1 MSSKEGPPR
10 FVQLAQM
17 ISSSATQLQEILIAH
32 NAPFPSFDKDG
43 DFQLPK
49 EASNL
54 QDMLIDA
61 AAELHD
67 LLLDSISLLHIHGA
81 YTNMICFQAIARFGI
96 ASMIPENGQASYED
110 IAQQTCLTEPV
121 LRRILQ
127 VAMTMRIFYEPQPGM
142 VAHTKASRLLSDP
155 HMNDWL
161 GSQTEEAWPSALNTI
176 NALEKWPKS
185 QEPNES
191 GFSLANRTN
200 ASIYNVLTSDS
211 IRAQRFANFMKIS
224 ASSYDYDAVHVIDN
238 YDWGSLGTATVVD
251 VGGSQGHI
259 GIQLAKKFSDL
270 RIVVQDV
277 ESVVDGAYGKVP
289 EDLKGRV
296 RFEAH
301 DFFQPQVIVAD
312 VFFLRL
318 ILHNW
323 TDKSTLT
330 LAWGPMGS
338 LGPVGF
344 GLWVQMAN
352 PRARVIIMDACMKE
366 RGILPLWR
374 EKIVRKVDMMMGA
387 FLNARERTYGEWKSL
402 LADADPRFVLT
413 EVIEPQDSSLALI
426 DVRWN
431 DHEV

>member
-1 MSSKEGPPR
+1 MSGKQDLPR

-17 ISSSATQLQEILIAH
+17 ISSSASQLQEILVAH

-49 EASNL
+49 EASKF
-54 QDMLIDA
+54 QDVLIDA

-67 LLLDSISLLHIHGA
+67 LLLDPISLLHIHGT
-81 YTNMICFQAIARFGI
+81 YTNMIFFQAITRFGI
-96 ASMIPENGQASYED
+96 ASMVPENGQISYED
-110 IAQQTCLTEPV
+110 IAKKTCLTEPV
-121 LRRILQ
+121 LRRMLQ
-127 VAMTMRIFYEPQPGM
+127 AAMTMRMFHEPQPGM

-155 HMNDWL
+155 QMNDWL
-161 GSQTEEAWPSALNTI
+161 GSQTEEAWPSAVQTVS
-176 NALEKWPKS
+176 ALEKWPKS

-191 GFSLANRTN
+191 GFSLANKTN
-200 ASIYNVLTSDS
+200 VSIYDVLALDP

-259 GIQLAKKFSDL
+259 GILLAEHFSNL
-270 RIVVQDV
+270 KIVVQDV
-277 ESVVDGAYGKVP
+277 ENVVAGAEDKVP

-301 DFFQPQVIVAD
+301 DFFQSQVIAAD

-323 TDKSTLT
+323 ADKYGVRILRA
-330 LAWGPMGS
+330 LIP
-338 LGPVGF
+338 
-344 GLWVQMAN
+344 GL
-352 PRARVIIMDACMKE
+352 RHGARVIIMDACMKE
-366 RGILPLWR
+366 RGVLPLWR
-374 EKIVRKVDMMMGA
+374 ERIVRKVDMMMGA
-387 FLNARERTYGEWKSL
+387 FLNARERTYGEWRSL
-402 LADADPRFVLT
+402 LTDADPRFVLT
-413 EVIEPQDSSLALI
+413 EVIEPPDSSLALI

-431 DHEV
+431 NPEV

>member
-1 MSSKEGPPR
+1 MPGNQGLPR

-17 ISSSATQLQEILIAH
+17 ISSSAAQLQKILVTH

-49 EASNL
+49 EASNV
-54 QDMLIDA
+54 QDVLIDA

-67 LLLDSISLLHIHGA
+67 LLLDPISLLHNYGA
-81 YTNMICFQAIARFGI
+81 YTNMICFQAITRFGI
-96 ASMIPENGQASYED
+96 ASMIPEDSQASYED
-110 IAQQTCLTEPV
+110 IAKKTCLTKPV
-121 LRRILQ
+121 LRRMLQ
-127 VAMTMRIFYEPQPGM
+127 AAMAMRIFYEPQSGM
-142 VAHTKASRLLSDP
+142 VAHTKASRLLLNP
-155 HMNDWL
+155 QMNDQL
-161 GSQTEEAWPSALNTI
+161 GSQTEEAWPSAVQTV
-176 NALEKWPKS
+176 NALEKWSKS

-191 GFSLANRTN
+191 GFSLANNTN
-200 ASIYNVLTSDS
+200 ASIYDVLASDP
-211 IRAQRFANFMKIS
+211 IRTQRFANFMRIS

-259 GIQLAKKFSDL
+259 GIQLAKNFSNL

-277 ESVVDGAYGKVP
+277 ESVVAGADDKVP

-301 DFFQPQVIVAD
+301 DFFRPQVIAAD

-323 TDKSTLT
+323 TDKYGICILQA
-330 LAWGPMGS
+330 LVP
-338 LGPVGF
+338 
-344 GLWVQMAN
+344 GLKHG
-352 PRARVIIMDACMKE
+352 ARVIIMDACMKE
-366 RGILPLWR
+366 RGVLPLWR

-431 DHEV
+431 DHGV